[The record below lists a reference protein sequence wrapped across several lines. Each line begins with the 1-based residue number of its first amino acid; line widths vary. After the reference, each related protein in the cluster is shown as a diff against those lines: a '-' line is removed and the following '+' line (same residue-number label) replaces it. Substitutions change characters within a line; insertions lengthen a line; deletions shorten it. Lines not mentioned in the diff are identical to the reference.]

1 MKILINKKKKVSLA
15 IYIFIILFIIIQYI
29 KPSFIYT
36 HNGNIRQFGLGYK
49 NKTILPM
56 WLITI
61 ILAIISYYIVMC
73 LALYSN

>member
-15 IYIFIILFIIIQYI
+15 IYIFIILFVIIQYI

-36 HNGNIRQFGLGYK
+36 KNGYIRQFGLGYK
-49 NKTILPM
+49 NKTILPL

-61 ILAIISYYIVMC
+61 ILAILSYYIVMY

>member
-15 IYIFIILFIIIQYI
+15 IYIFIVLFVIIQYI

-36 HNGNIRQFGLGYK
+36 QNGTIRQFGLGYK

-61 ILAIISYYIVMC
+61 ILAIISYYIVIC
-73 LALYSN
+73 LALYSS

>member
-29 KPSFIYT
+29 KPDFIYT
-36 HNGNIRQFGLGYK
+36 KSGSIRQFGLGYK

-73 LALYSN
+73 LVLYSN

>member
-36 HNGNIRQFGLGYK
+36 QNGNIRQFGLGYT
-49 NKTILPM
+49 NKTVVPI
-56 WLITI
+56 WGVSITI
-61 ILAIISYYIVMC
+61 AIFSYLVV
-73 LALYSN
+73 LYYLRS

>member
-36 HNGNIRQFGLGYK
+36 QNGNIRQFGLGYK
-49 NKTILPM
+49 NKTILPL